1 MFAHGFGVAKD
12 EVAAVN
18 WYRKATEQGNAQAQ
32 NNLGWMLANGFGV
45 AKDEVAAVSW
55 YRKAAEQGN
64 NDAISRLKEWGE
76 IW

>member
-1 MFAHGFGVAKD
+1 MFAHGLGVSKNRA
-12 EVAAVN
+12 EAIN
-18 WYRKATEQGNAQAQ
+18 
-32 NNLGWMLANGFGV
+32 
-45 AKDEVAAVSW
+45 W